1 MRLKY
6 LVLLLMI
13 CSFHTSV
20 SGQDRAATFRAADS
34 LFAVKKYKKAAKF
47 YTALRAGA
55 NGIMDTAHLYNA
67 AACWAALNR
76 RDSAYRYLELLSK
89 RRFKN
94 YDKLAAEPLFRKYQH
109 EVRWEVLKDAVIHNR
124 TQLIEP
130 VAIEFSQMLKE
141 YQANYDK
148 YIRLLNR
155 YGKNSATVKEFKEY
169 LHETDS
175 INFIKVSS
183 IVNTYGWRGKTY
195 FGRDAAEAMI
205 IVLMH
210 ADIAGQKKYFSIVR
224 NAALEGALPA
234 EGFAIIAENIDLNE
248 NNTQIYGTHVKITD
262 DGQYQSFA
270 IADEAGV
277 DKRREEIGLCSLAI
291 YLHNFKPDGRSYFLV
306 K

>member
-1 MRLKY
+1 MKY
-6 LVLLLMI
+6 LLLLLI
-13 CSFHTSV
+13 ISV
-20 SGQDRAATFRAADS
+20 CVIPAKAQDRNAMFRAADS
-34 LFAVKKYKKAAKF
+34 LFAIKKYKKAAKL
-47 YTALRAGA
+47 YTVLRANA
-55 NGIMDTAHLYNA
+55 NGIMDTTHLYNA
-67 AACWAALNR
+67 AACWAALNG

-94 YDKLAAEPLFRKYQH
+94 YDKLATEPLFRKYQR
-109 EVRWEVLKDAVIHNR
+109 EARWEVLKDAVIHNR

-148 YIRLLNR
+148 YITLLNKH
-155 YGKNSATVKEFKEY
+155 GQNSAAVKDFKEH

-175 INFIKVSS
+175 LNFIKVSS

-195 FGRDAAEAMI
+195 FGRDAAEALI

-224 NAALEGALPA
+224 NATLEGALPA
-234 EGFAIIAENIDLNE
+234 EGFAIIADNIALNE
-248 NNTQIYGTHVKITD
+248 NNTQIYGTHVQQAN

-277 DKRREEIGLCSLAI
+277 DARREEIGLCSLAI
-291 YLHNFKPDGRSYFLV
+291 YLHNFKPDSRSYYLV